1 MVAATIGA
9 FFLTQHLKS
18 ENPVVWNNPFPIPA
32 AFDPVSGRSCPNN
45 KGELDYKT
53 TFLNFGI
60 SHADTVGV
68 YFVKADNATGAPVA
82 TVTSGTAMRASSP
95 QSQVGTH
102 TFVWKGYL
110 DNGRVAPDG
119 KYLFRIALRHQ

>member
-1 MVAATIGA
+1 MVAATIGG
-9 FFLTQHLKS
+9 FFLPQHLKS
-18 ENPVVWNNPFPIPA
+18 ESPVVWNTPFPIPA
-32 AFDPVSGRSCPNN
+32 AFNPVSGRSCRNS

-68 YFVKADNATGAPVA
+68 YIVKADNATGPPVA
-82 TVTSGTAMRASSP
+82 TVTSGTAMPASSP

-102 TFVWKGYL
+102 TF
-110 DNGRVAPDG
+110 
-119 KYLFRIALRHQ
+119 I